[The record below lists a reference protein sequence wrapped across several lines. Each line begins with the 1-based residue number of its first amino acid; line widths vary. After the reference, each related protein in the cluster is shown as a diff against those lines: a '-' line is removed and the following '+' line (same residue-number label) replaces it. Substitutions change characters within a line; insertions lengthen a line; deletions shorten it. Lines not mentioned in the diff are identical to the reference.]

1 MPKVIDIKSKK
12 PFKQTKF
19 GDDDQI
25 EWVVKEV
32 VKVLKKADAKGFDA
46 FNTSRG
52 LAQLCVS
59 YIHNTAPDTLS
70 AQHLLLTTIGIELSQ
85 KIEERLEDRDEW
97 KRIYQMV
104 R

>member
-25 EWVVKEV
+25 EWVVKEI
-32 VKVLKKADAKGFDA
+32 VKVIKKADAKGFDA

-59 YIHNTAPDTLS
+59 YIHDTAPDTLS

-85 KIEERLEDRDEW
+85 KIEERLEDRDA
-97 KRIYQMV
+97 
-104 R
+104 

>member
-12 PFKQTKF
+12 PFTQTKL
-19 GDDDQI
+19 GEDDQI

-85 KIEERLEDRDEW
+85 KIEERLEDRDD
-97 KRIYQMV
+97 
-104 R
+104 

>member
-1 MPKVIDIKSKK
+1 MSKVIDIKSKK
-12 PFKQTKF
+12 LFQQTKL

-25 EWVVKEV
+25 EWVVKEI

-70 AQHLLLTTIGIELSQ
+70 AQHLLLTTIGIERSQ
-85 KIEERLEDRDEW
+85 KIEERLEDRDA
-97 KRIYQMV
+97 
-104 R
+104 